1 MGKTKFPSNRGRI
14 MQDATIL
21 NGMYQDLFYEIR
33 RLKEMFLEFDWEKMK
48 PQIERIQDLEFDIEQ
63 FKVENGR

>member
-1 MGKTKFPSNRGRI
+1 
-14 MQDATIL
+14 MQETTIL

-48 PQIERIQDLEFDIEQ
+48 YQIDMIQELEFDIEQ
-63 FKVENGR
+63 FKVDNGK

>member
-1 MGKTKFPSNRGRI
+1 
-14 MQDATIL
+14 
-21 NGMYQDLFYEIR
+21 MYQDLFYEIR

-48 PQIERIQDLEFDIEQ
+48 PQIERIQDLEFGIEQ